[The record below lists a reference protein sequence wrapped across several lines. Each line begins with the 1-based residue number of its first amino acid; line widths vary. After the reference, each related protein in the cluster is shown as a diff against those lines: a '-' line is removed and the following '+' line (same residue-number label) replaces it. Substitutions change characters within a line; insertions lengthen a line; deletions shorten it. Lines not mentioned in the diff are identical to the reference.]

1 MRDVSG
7 AVMVTSTK
15 FEQDIDKLI
24 EAAIFLCEL
33 SADDPEFG
41 VSKLTKLLY
50 YADFDSYLA
59 YGEPITGTTY
69 LHFPHGPHPEN
80 WHRVRQQL
88 EQCGDAEIL
97 YESAVAGYQEYRV
110 LPQRSSNLE
119 LLTPNDR
126 KTLEAQVERFSG
138 FNEAGIVQYSHQEL
152 GWRSTEDGEPIPYA
166 LAGVISPRLSAREI
180 QAGPPII
187 RK

>member
-1 MRDVSG
+1 MS
-7 AVMVTSTK
+7 AATT
-15 FEQDIDKLI
+15 FEQDVEKLI
-24 EAAIFLCEL
+24 EAAIYLCEL

-41 VSKLTKLLY
+41 VSKLTKLLF

-80 WHRVRQQL
+80 WHRVRQQM
-88 EQCGDAEIL
+88 QHCGDAQVL

-126 KTLEAQVERFSG
+126 KTLEAQVKRFSS
-138 FNEAGIVQYSHQEL
+138 FNAAGIVQYSHQEL
-152 GWRSTEDGEPIPYA
+152 GWRSTEDGEPIPYE

-187 RK
+187 R